1 MKIYLE
7 PFSKGEISFN
17 VRGDVSV
24 DELVAYVKE
33 KLEGVMYFKEAS
45 YEENG
50 ELVFEFESSVND
62 VIYNVT
68 IVDKRVTIIAENIKE
83 ENDPEIIHKA
93 QEIVNSFK
101 RKTFAKQLYVEMV
114 KPNYSLQ
121 RGQLIQVLTE
131 EYEPVTKKMIID
143 KNCLRI
149 INKS

>member
-68 IVDKRVTIIAENIKE
+68 IVDQRVTIIAENIKE
-83 ENDPEIIHKA
+83 ENDPAIIHTA

-101 RKTFAKQLYVEMV
+101 DINLYFKGRKVSASRFRFNKIVNKKAPRKDRVEF
-114 KPNYSLQ
+114 
-121 RGQLIQVLTE
+121 
-131 EYEPVTKKMIID
+131 
-143 KNCLRI
+143 RI
-149 INKS
+149 